1 MKTNKQ
7 VQVLYIYIPEFK
19 TENKKKLKQKRFL
32 SWKGKIYIYC
42 RISCTINGFI
52 IIIVNLSV
60 TLFNILFCVD
70 TKIVLYLL
78 PSTDSEVRFDI
89 AFVIKYL
96 VHCLLVKRYR
106 CHFLLDSFNLWTN
119 L

>member
-1 MKTNKQ
+1 MNVNGLEFSSEKTNRIMKTKIDSE
-7 VQVLYIYIPEFK
+7 V
-19 TENKKKLKQKRFL
+19 RF
-32 SWKGKIYIYC
+32 
-42 RISCTINGFI
+42 
-52 IIIVNLSV
+52 
-60 TLFNILFCVD
+60 D
-70 TKIVLYLL
+70 

-89 AFVIKYL
+89 TVVIKYL